1 MFAIGSIMLSL
12 KTTRFDTILY
22 TGGASFDIYYLERL
36 LSASS
41 LHAARRIPSA
51 ISGGSTTILGVTLSV
66 ALVNLQ
72 LSSTQKTL

>member
-1 MFAIGSIMLSL
+1 MLSL
-12 KTTRFDTILY
+12 KTTRLDTILY
-22 TGGASFDIYYLERL
+22 TGGASFDIYYPGRL

-41 LHAARRIPSA
+41 LHAVRRILSA

-66 ALVNLQ
+66 ALVNLR